1 MLPPLLLAVVIPVVT
16 RTRTGVAFSLA
27 LLGAALS
34 TAASAF
40 ALAEVLANGPLR
52 YDLGGW
58 APPVGIQYVVDEVA
72 AFVALVV
79 TSVATLVI
87 IATRRW
93 AEREAG
99 DRPGPFYA
107 LVMLLLAGLA
117 GMVITADLFNLFV
130 FLEISSLAA
139 YALVFLGGRAGML
152 AGFRYLILGTIGG
165 AFYLLGVGFLYFST
179 GTLNMEETAAILAAS
194 QTSRSVQAGAVFIF
208 VGLGL
213 KMALVP
219 LHLWLPDAYT
229 HAPSS
234 VNSLLAPVMT
244 KVGAYAMVRMF
255 LSVFP
260 DGYLKDEVLV
270 ADGLLVLGLVG
281 IVFGSVAAMRQSD
294 IRRMLAYSSIG
305 QLGLIAVGIG
315 LATPLGLVAALLHVM
330 NHAVMKG
337 TLFLAAASVRL
348 STGLSSVDGLTG
360 LGRAMPLTMACFTLG
375 ALSMVGIPPAAGFFS
390 KWWAAQAGVESGQW
404 VVVAVVL
411 GSTLLTAVYVFI
423 VLERIYLRPPAGR
436 ESPDNA
442 AAPGAETAEAP
453 DASGDRAPARVG
465 AATESPPDVVLP
477 LAVLALATI
486 GLGVANSFI
495 VTHVLE
501 PGVR

>member
-1 MLPPLLLAVVIPVVT
+1 MALA
-16 RTRTGVAFSLA
+16 GS
-27 LLGAALS
+27 ALS
-34 TAASAF
+34 TAASAW
-40 ALAEVLANGPLR
+40 ALAEALANGPLR
-52 YDLGGW
+52 YNLGGW
-58 APPVGIQYVVDEVA
+58 APPVGIQYVVDEVS

-79 TSVATLVI
+79 TGVTTLAI
-87 IATRRW
+87 AATRRW
-93 AEREAG
+93 AEREAAG
-99 DRPGPFYA
+99 RAGPFYA
-107 LVMLLLAGLA
+107 LVMLLEAGLT
-117 GMVITADLFNLFV
+117 GMVVTADLFNLFV

-139 YALVFLGGRAGML
+139 YTLVFLGGRAGML
-152 AGFRYLILGTIGG
+152 AGFRYLVLGTIGG
-165 AFYLLGVGFLYFST
+165 VFYLLGVGFLYFST

-194 QTSRSVQAGAVFIF
+194 ESSRSVQAGAVFIF

-260 DGYLKDEVLV
+260 VGYLEDEAPV
-270 ADGLLVLGLVG
+270 ADGLLVLGLAG
-281 IVFGSVAAMRQSD
+281 IVYGSVAAIAQSD
-294 IRRMLAYSSIG
+294 IRRMLAYSSIS

-330 NHAVMKG
+330 NHAMMKG

-348 STGLSSVDGLTG
+348 STGLSNVSDLTG
-360 LGRAMPLTMACFTLG
+360 LGRAMPLTMAGFTLG
-375 ALSMVGIPPAAGFFS
+375 ALSMVGIPPSAGFFS
-390 KWWAAQAGVESGQW
+390 KWWAAQAGLESGQW
-404 VVVAVVL
+404 AVVVVVL
-411 GSTLLTAVYVFI
+411 GSSLLTAVYVFI
-423 VLERIYLRPPAGR
+423 VLERVYLRPAQPAPPPAGHAA
-436 ESPDNA
+436 SDAA
-442 AAPGAETAEAP
+442 AAPGDET
-453 DASGDRAPARVG
+453 GGRALAQGRG
-465 AATESPPDVVLP
+465 AAESPADVVLP
-477 LAVLALATI
+477 LAVLALATV

>member
-1 MLPPLLLAVVIPVVT
+1 MAIPVVT
-16 RTRTGVAFSLA
+16 RTRSGVAFSMALA
-27 LLGAALS
+27 GSALS
-34 TAASAF
+34 TAASAW
-40 ALAEVLANGPLR
+40 ALAEVLANGSLR

-58 APPVGIQYVVDEVA
+58 APPVGIQYVVDEVS

-79 TSVATLVI
+79 TSVTTLAI
-87 IATRRW
+87 AATRRW
-93 AEREAG
+93 AEREAAG
-99 DRPGPFYA
+99 RAGPFYA
-107 LVMLLLAGLA
+107 LVMLLVAGLT
-117 GMVITADLFNLFV
+117 GMVVTADLFNLFV

-139 YALVFLGGRAGML
+139 YTLVFLGGRAGML
-152 AGFRYLILGTIGG
+152 AGFRYLVLGTIGG
-165 AFYLLGVGFLYFST
+165 VFYLLGVGFLYFST

-194 QTSRSVQAGAVFIF
+194 QSSRSVQAGAVFIF

-260 DGYLKDEVLV
+260 PGYLKDEALV
-270 ADGLLVLGLVG
+270 ADGLLVLGLAG
-281 IVFGSVAAMRQSD
+281 IVYGSVAAMRQPD

-348 STGLSSVDGLTG
+348 STGLSNVRDLTG

-375 ALSMVGIPPAAGFFS
+375 ALSMVGIPPSAGFFS

-404 VVVAVVL
+404 AVVVVVL
-411 GSTLLTAVYVFI
+411 GSTLLTAIYVFI
-423 VLERIYLRPPAGR
+423 VLERVYLRPPQPPPPGHEA
-436 ESPDNA
+436 SDAA
-442 AAPGAETAEAP
+442 AAPGDETGDAP
-453 DASGDRAPARVG
+453 DALGERALAQASG
-465 AATESPPDVVLP
+465 AAESPADVVLP
-477 LAVLALATI
+477 LAVLALATV
-486 GLGVANSFI
+486 GLGLANSFI